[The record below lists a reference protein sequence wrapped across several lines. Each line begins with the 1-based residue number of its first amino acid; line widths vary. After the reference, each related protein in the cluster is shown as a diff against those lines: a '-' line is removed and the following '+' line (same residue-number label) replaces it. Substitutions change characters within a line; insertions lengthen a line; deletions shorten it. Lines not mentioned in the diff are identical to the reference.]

1 MAGNNVYT
9 NGFLTGAQNNQYAYQ
24 RNVESETP
32 QRTTWTQR
40 MLVKLGLRVDPETV
54 ATKKR
59 GDNFTMS
66 APAPRSVAGL
76 QGLQAGGRHIKAS
89 RPEDALLQQILAEN
103 IES

>member
-1 MAGNNVYT
+1 MANNVYT
-9 NGFLTGAQNNQYAYQ
+9 NGILPGANARYPHQQNVQQESPQQANWFQ
-24 RNVESETP
+24 RG
-32 QRTTWTQR
+32 
-40 MLVKLGLRVDPETV
+40 LIKLGLRVDPETV

-103 IES
+103 IDS